1 MVGAVAHSR
10 LTPRCRPAWSDGGD
24 RSGTASKPEPMQM
37 EVHVEGQSTRRTTID
52 DQGWFS
58 YAPVPHTPFR
68 LLWRVTISGTAM
80 TEWLSL

>member
-1 MVGAVAHSR
+1 
-10 LTPRCRPAWSDGGD
+10 
-24 RSGTASKPEPMQM
+24 MQM